1 MKRTVLYFLTFVLIS
16 MPLCAQRL
24 KVELW
29 LNTSGEYLE
38 YDEGLVENMIDE
50 GWRRPREDEDASGF
64 ILKRNFV
71 AEQLPWS
78 LSSGKFDLSVSKEG
92 VASISFSY
100 GDSDGGAN
108 ADTQLPLNKKGEVIK
123 SVKPYT
129 LNLSGG
135 DHASGMWEADA
146 QLTIKVLKNK

>member
-50 GWRRPREDEDASGF
+50 GWRRPREDEDASG
-64 ILKRNFV
+64 
-71 AEQLPWS
+71 
-78 LSSGKFDLSVSKEG
+78 
-92 VASISFSY
+92 
-100 GDSDGGAN
+100 
-108 ADTQLPLNKKGEVIK
+108 
-123 SVKPYT
+123 
-129 LNLSGG
+129 
-135 DHASGMWEADA
+135 HAQRPA
-146 QLTIKVLKNK
+146 

>member
-1 MKRTVLYFLTFVLIS
+1 

-50 GWRRPREDEDASGF
+50 GWRRPREDEDTSGF
-64 ILKRNFV
+64 ILKRNHV

-78 LSSGKFDLSVSKEG
+78 LSSGRFD
-92 VASISFSY
+92 IY
-100 GDSDGGAN
+100 
-108 ADTQLPLNKKGEVIK
+108 I
-123 SVKPYT
+123 
-129 LNLSGG
+129 
-135 DHASGMWEADA
+135 
-146 QLTIKVLKNK
+146 